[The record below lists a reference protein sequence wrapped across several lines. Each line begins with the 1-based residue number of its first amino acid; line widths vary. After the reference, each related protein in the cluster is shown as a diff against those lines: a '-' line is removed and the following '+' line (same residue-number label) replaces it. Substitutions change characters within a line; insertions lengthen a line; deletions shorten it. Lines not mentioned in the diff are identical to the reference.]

1 MQRIEQPI
9 PTALTLLGVT
19 SGNSERP
26 SPETI
31 RERLHRVQ
39 RYRETA
45 ATELLPIEKP
55 AALRALDFQIATL
68 ESGVSGFQRVPLD
81 KLREVLQWRNPDG
94 FPTLAPFSVESER
107 FTFEATT
114 NQWNELRTTVTP
126 ALPAPI
132 RGCYDDVLRK
142 LSKRRRSRNVAVRA
156 SVTFTGVIP
165 EDVRRT
171 IARAQRSFKDIRILA
186 EVEHWQLEE
195 TELPSLR
202 ADPLVIGYDGHDF
215 WLLATFDITPLEDA
229 VRQICLGKESTG
241 A

>member
-9 PTALTLLGVT
+9 PAALTLLGVT

-26 SPETI
+26 SPKTI
-31 RERLHRVQ
+31 REQLRRVQ
-39 RYRETA
+39 QYRETT

-55 AALRALDFQIATL
+55 AALRALDYQIAAL
-68 ESGVSGFQRVPLD
+68 ENGSMGFQRVPLD
-81 KLREVLQWRNPDG
+81 KLREVLGWRNDDG
-94 FPTLAPFSVESER
+94 LPTLAPFSVQNEKFEFVSSSRLWPEER
-107 FTFEATT
+107 M
-114 NQWNELRTTVTP
+114 TP
-126 ALPAPI
+126 ALPVPL

-142 LSKRRRSRNVAVRA
+142 LREKRARRNVEVRA

-171 IARAQRSFKDIRILA
+171 IARVQQSFKDIRVLA

-195 TELPSLR
+195 TELPALNT
-202 ADPLVIGYDGHDF
+202 DPLVIGYDGHEF
-215 WLLATFDITPLEDA
+215 WLLAVFDITPLEDA
-229 VRQICLGKESTG
+229 VRQICLGTTSS